1 MAFEN
6 PSPTRINL
14 IQTKKILSLA
24 ESGRE
29 VLERKRDILLRELRN
44 SIYDAERIRQDLLES
59 LATAYQSLTE
69 ANMAKGSE
77 TIANV
82 ALGSSFEA
90 NFLLDFRSI
99 MGVAVPTVEFQGKPD
114 VKPDYGFA
122 NTSAE
127 LDKAFKGFYSVL
139 GLIADLATAEGT
151 TFQIAND
158 VHSTQRRVNALNYVL
173 IPRYRSITKQI
184 ELVLEEKDREEFVRT
199 KRIKHMIKEHKNVES
214 ELQKYQKNID
224 SHRRFKL

>member
-1 MAFEN
+1 M
-6 PSPTRINL
+6 
-14 IQTKKILSLA
+14 IQTKKTLKLA

-44 SIYDAERIRQDLLES
+44 SIYEAERTREDLLAA
-59 LATAYQSLTE
+59 LAKAYQNLRE

-82 ALGSSFEA
+82 ALGSNAEA
-90 NFLLDFRSI
+90 NYLIDYKSI
-99 MGVAVPTVEFQGKPD
+99 MGVTVPVVEFQSENN

-122 NTSAE
+122 NTNVE
-127 LDKAFKGFYSVL
+127 LDQTFKQFQKIL
-139 GLIADLATAEGT
+139 ELIADLARAEGT

-158 VHSTQRRVNALNYVL
+158 VRRTQRRVNALNYVL
-173 IPRYRSITKQI
+173 IPRYKSIAKSI

-199 KRIKHMIKEHKNVES
+199 KIIKRVIKEHK
-214 ELQKYQKNID
+214 
-224 SHRRFKL
+224 

>member
-1 MAFEN
+1 M
-6 PSPTRINL
+6 
-14 IQTKKILSLA
+14 IQTKKTLKLA

-44 SIYDAERIRQDLLES
+44 SIYEAERTREEL
-59 LATAYQSLTE
+59 LATLAKAYQNLRE

-82 ALGSSFEA
+82 ALGSSSEA
-90 NFLLDFRSI
+90 NYLIDYKSI
-99 MGVAVPTVEFQGKPD
+99 MGVTVPDVEFQSENG

-122 NTSAE
+122 NTSVE
-127 LDKAFKGFYSVL
+127 LDQTFKQFYNVL
-139 GLIADLATAEGT
+139 ELIADLARAEGA

-158 VHSTQRRVNALNYVL
+158 VRRTQRRVNALNYVL
-173 IPRYRSITKQI
+173 IPRYKSIAKSI

-199 KRIKHMIKEHKNVES
+199 KIIKRVIKEHK
-214 ELQKYQKNID
+214 
-224 SHRRFKL
+224 

>member
-1 MAFEN
+1 M
-6 PSPTRINL
+6 
-14 IQTKKILSLA
+14 IQTKKTLKLA

-44 SIYDAERIRQDLLES
+44 SIYEAERTREEL
-59 LATAYQSLTE
+59 LATLAKAYQNLRE

-82 ALGSSFEA
+82 ALGSSSEA
-90 NFLLDFRSI
+90 NYLIDYKSI
-99 MGVAVPTVEFQGKPD
+99 MGVTVPVVEFQSEND

-122 NTSAE
+122 NTSVE
-127 LDKAFKGFYSVL
+127 LDQTFKQFYNVL
-139 GLIADLATAEGT
+139 KLIADLAKAEGA

-158 VHSTQRRVNALNYVL
+158 VRRTQRRVNALNYVL
-173 IPRYRSITKQI
+173 IPRYKSIAKSI

-199 KRIKHMIKEHKNVES
+199 KIIKRVIKEHK
-214 ELQKYQKNID
+214 
-224 SHRRFKL
+224 

>member
-1 MAFEN
+1 MSSESV
-6 PSPTRINL
+6 SPTRINL
-14 IQTKKILSLA
+14 IQTKKTLKLA

-44 SIYDAERIRQDLLES
+44 SIYEAERAREDLLAV
-59 LATAYQSLTE
+59 LAKAYQNLRE

-82 ALGSSFEA
+82 ALGSNAEA
-90 NFLLDFRSI
+90 NYRIDYKSI
-99 MGVAVPTVEFQGKPD
+99 MGVTVPVVEFQSENN

-122 NTSAE
+122 NTNVE
-127 LDKAFKGFYSVL
+127 LDQTFKQFQKIL
-139 GLIADLATAEGT
+139 GLIADLARAEGT

-158 VHSTQRRVNALNYVL
+158 VRRTQRRVNALNYVL
-173 IPRYRSITKQI
+173 IPRYKSIAKSI

-199 KRIKHMIKEHKNVES
+199 KIIKRVIKEHK
-214 ELQKYQKNID
+214 
-224 SHRRFKL
+224 